1 MVFAE
6 IYFTEIAQIT
16 LLEHNK
22 RKKKMKITSRLK
34 PFRKTTSLFVVAMC
48 LLSSCVYSLFPIY
61 TEDTMIFDARLLGT
75 WEDRDGYK
83 ITFQR
88 FSDENPPATVSK
100 NGQKII
106 HTDSLAGEGWSIR
119 SEEPISIEIGG
130 ELVYDKARITA
141 HMDSLMQGL
150 IVEET
155 QGDEEAEEKQS
166 SSARWLLNQTS
177 FEGSVSVNSDKAYR
191 MTVQDSEDENS
202 VYKVHLVK
210 IAENYFIDLYPL
222 IDTKSGL
229 FTANAFPVH
238 TFMKVNFSNERFE
251 LISFDLE
258 KLNDMFVKKLVRLR
272 HENVDGN
279 ILITAQP
286 DQIQK
291 FLKVYSDN
299 QEVYE
304 DAIIYSRVAAK

>member
-1 MVFAE
+1 
-6 IYFTEIAQIT
+6 
-16 LLEHNK
+16 
-22 RKKKMKITSRLK
+22 MKITSAIK
-34 PFRKTTSLFVVAMC
+34 SIRKSTSLFVLVMC

-61 TEDTMIFDARLLGT
+61 TEDTIIFDSSLLGT
-75 WEDRDGYK
+75 WEDLDGYR
-83 ITFQR
+83 ITFQH
-88 FSDENPPATVSK
+88 FSEDNPSEPSS
-100 NGQKII
+100 NGKEKAVY
-106 HTDSLAGEGWSIR
+106 TDSLIGDGWSIR
-119 SEEPISIEIGG
+119 SEEAISIEIGN
-130 ELVYDKARITA
+130 ELVFDKVRITA

-155 QGDEEAEEKQS
+155 DTEKEEVKEEKS

-177 FEGSVSVNSDKAYR
+177 FEGSVSINSEKAYR

-210 IAENYFIDLYPL
+210 IAKNYFIDLYPL
-222 IDTKSGL
+222 LDTKSGL
-229 FTANAFPVH
+229 FTSNAFPVH
-238 TFMKVNFSNERFE
+238 TFMKVSFSENSFE
-251 LISFDLE
+251 LISFNLE

-286 DQIQK
+286 KEIQK
-291 FLKVYSDN
+291 FLEVYSDN

-304 DAIIYSRVAAK
+304 DAIIYGKVAAK

>member
-1 MVFAE
+1 
-6 IYFTEIAQIT
+6 
-16 LLEHNK
+16 
-22 RKKKMKITSRLK
+22 MKILSLLK
-34 PFRKTTSLFVVAMC
+34 TLKKPTSLFVWVIC

-61 TEDTMIFDARLLGT
+61 TEDTIIFESELLGT
-75 WEDRDGYK
+75 WEDHDGYK

-88 FSDENPPATVSK
+88 FSDESSATTSHK
-100 NGQKII
+100 KKAI
-106 HTDSLAGEGWSIR
+106 HTDSLIGDGWSIR

-130 ELVYDKARITA
+130 ELVFDKLRITA

-150 IVEET
+150 IV
-155 QGDEEAEEKQS
+155 DEVEKNEDTEEKIRS

-222 IDTKSGL
+222 IDTESGL
-229 FTANAFPVH
+229 FTANTFPVH
-238 TFMKVNFSNERFE
+238 TFMKVNFSSDKFE

-258 KLNDMFVKKLVRLR
+258 KLNDLFVKNLVRLR

-286 DQIQK
+286 EQIQK

-304 DAIIYSRVAAK
+304 EAIIYGKVAAK